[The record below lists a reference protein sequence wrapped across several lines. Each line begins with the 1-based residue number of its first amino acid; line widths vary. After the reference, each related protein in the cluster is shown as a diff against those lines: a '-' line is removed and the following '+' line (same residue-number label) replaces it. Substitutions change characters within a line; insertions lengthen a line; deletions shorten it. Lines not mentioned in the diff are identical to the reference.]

1 MQLKSLQIQG
11 FKSFPDKTELIFGR
25 GLTAVV
31 GPNGSGKS
39 NISDAVRWVLG
50 EQSTRNLRGEKMEDV
65 IFLGTH
71 NRKPTGFASVSL
83 TIDNTDRQLA
93 VDADDVT
100 ITRRLYRSGES
111 EYRINKAA
119 VRLKDITEL
128 LMDTGL
134 GRDGYS
140 IIGQGR
146 IEEIVSSK
154 PGQRREIFEEAAGIS
169 KYRYRK
175 AEAEKKLENA
185 YENLLRLKD
194 IMGEL
199 EGRLEPLRE
208 QSEKAGRFLE
218 LSKEKKTLE
227 ISLWARSME
236 QSRAQLEKQ
245 ESEYLLAKNNC
256 ADIEAVLEEH
266 QLRIQDGYEKVQELA
281 VQIDRCQQQVSQM
294 KNEQADC
301 DAQIAVAQNDLH
313 HNANAIEETHGQIL
327 TYTENKDDFKG
338 RLKENQQELRIK
350 QEELQKAQADE
361 SQARQEILL
370 IEEELAALN
379 TEIAQMKGQRAAY
392 EQDITR
398 QKLNRVSSAALLEE
412 TSRRMQTLQDSQSER
427 DDGISALQKELEECS
442 QLLSDIEKRQE
453 ELGNAASGYQLKL
466 QRQQRQQ
473 QQLEEECRGLRGQ
486 SDQLEHRARILT
498 EMEKSLDGYY
508 NSVKSVLSAGAQG
521 RLKGIVGTVS
531 QLISVSPQYAVAIE
545 TALGNAMQQVVTENE
560 AVAKNAINH
569 LKYAKAGRATFLPL
583 DVIQPQR
590 LAADGIERMEGF
602 VARADELVS
611 CDERYRGIVANL
623 LGRIAVAQDIDAAV
637 EIARKFRYR
646 FRIVTLDGQLVN
658 AGGSMTGGSASKT
671 TGLLSRKEEIHT
683 LGQQIKGLQ
692 QKIEAH
698 QPQLTQL
705 QQTTA
710 QLQAQLTAV
719 QAQIKSCQEDKIIY
733 TAEHKRLQ
741 RSFDEACKTRDEMNH
756 EYQQV
761 KQKLEQ
767 LRSSSS
773 DADAL
778 IEQVTESLEQL
789 RTQLDESKEKQEHLE
804 QAKAALGEQH
814 NALRFEIL
822 GLQKD
827 IESLTGT
834 QNQLDGMIHQQD
846 SQVQTLVDKVNALQN
861 AGRQL
866 EKKIEQLQE
875 KKQALSQG
883 IEQQNTLIKQTMQ
896 QRSQAEQHL
905 SQLRT
910 EEKEQIARR
919 ERAAAQLSRCEE
931 RKVSLQTEYDKLIAR
946 LWDEYSMTRTDAL
959 EAAIEIEDEP
969 RAQARLSELRTKIRS
984 LGSVNVAAIEEYRE
998 VSERY
1003 RFLKEQSDD
1012 VENSRT
1018 ELLSMIRE
1026 LTAQMRQLFSE
1037 SFEKIN
1043 QHFQQIFT
1051 ELFMGGQARLEL
1063 TDPENILESGIEIHV
1078 QPPGKIIKNL
1088 SALSGGEKA
1097 FVAIAIYFAILKVK
1111 PSPFCILDE
1120 IEAALDEVNVS
1131 RYARYLKNLSDKT
1144 QFIAITHRRG
1154 TMEEADILYGVTM
1167 QEKGV
1172 SRLLEL
1178 DITQLESRL
1187 GMKA

>member
-1 MQLKSLQIQG
+1 M
-11 FKSFPDKTELIFGR
+11 
-25 GLTAVV
+25 
-31 GPNGSGKS
+31 
-39 NISDAVRWVLG
+39 
-50 EQSTRNLRGEKMEDV
+50 
-65 IFLGTH
+65 
-71 NRKPTGFASVSL
+71 
-83 TIDNTDRQLA
+83 
-93 VDADDVT
+93 
-100 ITRRLYRSGES
+100 
-111 EYRINKAA
+111 
-119 VRLKDITEL
+119 
-128 LMDTGL
+128 
-134 GRDGYS
+134 
-140 IIGQGR
+140 
-146 IEEIVSSK
+146 
-154 PGQRREIFEEAAGIS
+154 
-169 KYRYRK
+169 
-175 AEAEKKLENA
+175 
-185 YENLLRLKD
+185 
-194 IMGEL
+194 
-199 EGRLEPLRE
+199 
-208 QSEKAGRFLE
+208 
-218 LSKEKKTLE
+218 
-227 ISLWARSME
+227 
-236 QSRAQLEKQ
+236 
-245 ESEYLLAKNNC
+245 
-256 ADIEAVLEEH
+256 
-266 QLRIQDGYEKVQELA
+266 
-281 VQIDRCQQQVSQM
+281 
-294 KNEQADC
+294 
-301 DAQIAVAQNDLH
+301 
-313 HNANAIEETHGQIL
+313 
-327 TYTENKDDFKG
+327 
-338 RLKENQQELRIK
+338 
-350 QEELQKAQADE
+350 
-361 SQARQEILL
+361 
-370 IEEELAALN
+370 
-379 TEIAQMKGQRAAY
+379 
-392 EQDITR
+392 
-398 QKLNRVSSAALLEE
+398 
-412 TSRRMQTLQDSQSER
+412 
-427 DDGISALQKELEECS
+427 
-442 QLLSDIEKRQE
+442 
-453 ELGNAASGYQLKL
+453 
-466 QRQQRQQ
+466 
-473 QQLEEECRGLRGQ
+473 
-486 SDQLEHRARILT
+486 EHRARILT

-560 AVAKNAINH
+560 TAAKNAINH

-590 LAADGIERMEGF
+590 LSADGIERMEGF

-646 FRIVTLDGQLVN
+646 FRIVTLDGQLGN

-719 QAQIKSCQEDKIIY
+719 QAQIKSCQEDKITY

-741 RSFDEACKTRDEMNH
+741 RSFDEACKTRDEMNR

-789 RTQLDESKEKQEHLE
+789 RAQLDESKEKQEHLE

-834 QNQLDGMIHQQD
+834 QNQLDGMIRQQD

>member
-350 QEELQKAQADE
+350 QEQLQKAQADE

-590 LAADGIERMEGF
+590 LSADGIERMEGF

-719 QAQIKSCQEDKIIY
+719 QAQIKSCQEDKITY

-741 RSFDEACKTRDEMNH
+741 RSFDEACKTRDEMNR

-834 QNQLDGMIHQQD
+834 QNQLDGMIRQQD

-883 IEQQNTLIKQTMQ
+883 IEQQNTLIEQTMQ

-946 LWDEYSMTRTDAL
+946 LWDEYNMTRTDAL

>member
-1 MQLKSLQIQG
+1 MKVERFFRDVVEQNEQALYAYFTPDAQILWHCTNECFTAQEFIRANCEYPGSWEGEIERLEQLDGRYILVGRVFARDRSCSHHVVSFIQM
-11 FKSFPDKTELIFGR
+11 R
-25 GLTAVV
+25 
-31 GPNGSGKS
+31 
-39 NISDAVRWVLG
+39 
-50 EQSTRNLRGEKMEDV
+50 ED
-65 IFLGTH
+65 
-71 NRKPTGFASVSL
+71 
-83 TIDNTDRQLA
+83 
-93 VDADDVT
+93 
-100 ITRRLYRSGES
+100 
-111 EYRINKAA
+111 
-119 VRLKDITEL
+119 
-128 LMDTGL
+128 
-134 GRDGYS
+134 
-140 IIGQGR
+140 
-146 IEEIVSSK
+146 
-154 PGQRREIFEEAAGIS
+154 
-169 KYRYRK
+169 
-175 AEAEKKLENA
+175 
-185 YENLLRLKD
+185 
-194 IMGEL
+194 
-199 EGRLEPLRE
+199 RLEPLRE

-361 SQARQEILL
+361 SQARQEIVL

-473 QQLEEECRGLRGQ
+473 QQLEEECRSLRGQ

-560 AVAKNAINH
+560 TAAKNAINH

-590 LAADGIERMEGF
+590 LSADGIERMEGF

-623 LGRIAVAQDIDAAV
+623 LGRIAVSQDIDAAV

-719 QAQIKSCQEDKIIY
+719 QAQIKSCQEDKITY

-767 LRSSSS
+767 LRYSSS

-834 QNQLDGMIHQQD
+834 QNQLDGMIRQQD
-846 SQVQTLVDKVNALQN
+846 SQVQTLVDKVNTLQN

-1043 QHFQQIFT
+1043 QYFQQIFT

>member
-1 MQLKSLQIQG
+1 M
-11 FKSFPDKTELIFGR
+11 
-25 GLTAVV
+25 
-31 GPNGSGKS
+31 
-39 NISDAVRWVLG
+39 
-50 EQSTRNLRGEKMEDV
+50 
-65 IFLGTH
+65 
-71 NRKPTGFASVSL
+71 
-83 TIDNTDRQLA
+83 
-93 VDADDVT
+93 
-100 ITRRLYRSGES
+100 
-111 EYRINKAA
+111 
-119 VRLKDITEL
+119 
-128 LMDTGL
+128 
-134 GRDGYS
+134 
-140 IIGQGR
+140 
-146 IEEIVSSK
+146 
-154 PGQRREIFEEAAGIS
+154 
-169 KYRYRK
+169 
-175 AEAEKKLENA
+175 
-185 YENLLRLKD
+185 
-194 IMGEL
+194 
-199 EGRLEPLRE
+199 
-208 QSEKAGRFLE
+208 
-218 LSKEKKTLE
+218 
-227 ISLWARSME
+227 
-236 QSRAQLEKQ
+236 
-245 ESEYLLAKNNC
+245 
-256 ADIEAVLEEH
+256 
-266 QLRIQDGYEKVQELA
+266 
-281 VQIDRCQQQVSQM
+281 
-294 KNEQADC
+294 
-301 DAQIAVAQNDLH
+301 
-313 HNANAIEETHGQIL
+313 
-327 TYTENKDDFKG
+327 
-338 RLKENQQELRIK
+338 
-350 QEELQKAQADE
+350 
-361 SQARQEILL
+361 
-370 IEEELAALN
+370 
-379 TEIAQMKGQRAAY
+379 
-392 EQDITR
+392 
-398 QKLNRVSSAALLEE
+398 
-412 TSRRMQTLQDSQSER
+412 
-427 DDGISALQKELEECS
+427 
-442 QLLSDIEKRQE
+442 
-453 ELGNAASGYQLKL
+453 
-466 QRQQRQQ
+466 
-473 QQLEEECRGLRGQ
+473 
-486 SDQLEHRARILT
+486 
-498 EMEKSLDGYY
+498 
-508 NSVKSVLSAGAQG
+508 
-521 RLKGIVGTVS
+521 
-531 QLISVSPQYAVAIE
+531 
-545 TALGNAMQQVVTENE
+545 
-560 AVAKNAINH
+560 
-569 LKYAKAGRATFLPL
+569 

-590 LAADGIERMEGF
+590 LSADGIERMEGF

-719 QAQIKSCQEDKIIY
+719 QAQIKSCQEDKITY

-834 QNQLDGMIHQQD
+834 QNQLDGMIRQQD

-1063 TDPENILESGIEIHV
+1063 TDPDNILESGIEIHV

-1131 RYARYLKNLSDKT
+1131 RYARYLQNLSDKT

-1172 SRLLEL
+1172 FPSARAGCHPAREPARHEGVR
-1178 DITQLESRL
+1178 QRRL
-1187 GMKA
+1187 GYGIF

>member
-111 EYRINKAA
+111 EYRINKTA

-473 QQLEEECRGLRGQ
+473 QQLEEECRSLRGQ
-486 SDQLEHRARILT
+486 SDQLEHLARILT

-560 AVAKNAINH
+560 TAAKNAINH

-590 LAADGIERMEGF
+590 LSADGIERMEGF

-719 QAQIKSCQEDKIIY
+719 QAQIKSCQEDKITY

-741 RSFDEACKTRDEMNH
+741 RSFDEACKTRDEMNR

-789 RTQLDESKEKQEHLE
+789 RAQLDESKEKQEHLA

-834 QNQLDGMIHQQD
+834 QNQLDGMIRQQD
-846 SQVQTLVDKVNALQN
+846 SQVQTLVDKVNTLQN

-1178 DITQLESRL
+1178 DVTQLESRL

>member
-1 MQLKSLQIQG
+1 
-11 FKSFPDKTELIFGR
+11 
-25 GLTAVV
+25 
-31 GPNGSGKS
+31 
-39 NISDAVRWVLG
+39 
-50 EQSTRNLRGEKMEDV
+50 
-65 IFLGTH
+65 
-71 NRKPTGFASVSL
+71 
-83 TIDNTDRQLA
+83 
-93 VDADDVT
+93 
-100 ITRRLYRSGES
+100 
-111 EYRINKAA
+111 
-119 VRLKDITEL
+119 
-128 LMDTGL
+128 
-134 GRDGYS
+134 
-140 IIGQGR
+140 
-146 IEEIVSSK
+146 
-154 PGQRREIFEEAAGIS
+154 
-169 KYRYRK
+169 
-175 AEAEKKLENA
+175 
-185 YENLLRLKD
+185 
-194 IMGEL
+194 
-199 EGRLEPLRE
+199 
-208 QSEKAGRFLE
+208 
-218 LSKEKKTLE
+218 
-227 ISLWARSME
+227 
-236 QSRAQLEKQ
+236 
-245 ESEYLLAKNNC
+245 
-256 ADIEAVLEEH
+256 
-266 QLRIQDGYEKVQELA
+266 
-281 VQIDRCQQQVSQM
+281 
-294 KNEQADC
+294 
-301 DAQIAVAQNDLH
+301 
-313 HNANAIEETHGQIL
+313 
-327 TYTENKDDFKG
+327 
-338 RLKENQQELRIK
+338 
-350 QEELQKAQADE
+350 
-361 SQARQEILL
+361 
-370 IEEELAALN
+370 
-379 TEIAQMKGQRAAY
+379 
-392 EQDITR
+392 
-398 QKLNRVSSAALLEE
+398 
-412 TSRRMQTLQDSQSER
+412 
-427 DDGISALQKELEECS
+427 
-442 QLLSDIEKRQE
+442 
-453 ELGNAASGYQLKL
+453 
-466 QRQQRQQ
+466 
-473 QQLEEECRGLRGQ
+473 
-486 SDQLEHRARILT
+486 
-498 EMEKSLDGYY
+498 MEKSLDGYY

-560 AVAKNAINH
+560 TAAKNAINH

-590 LAADGIERMEGF
+590 LSADGIERMEGF

-611 CDERYRGIVANL
+611 CDECYRGIVANL

-719 QAQIKSCQEDKIIY
+719 QAQIKSCQEDKITY

-741 RSFDEACKTRDEMNH
+741 RSFDEACKTRDEMNR

-834 QNQLDGMIHQQD
+834 QNQLDGMIRQQD

-896 QRSQAEQHL
+896 QRSQVEQHL

-946 LWDEYSMTRTDAL
+946 LWDEYNMTRTDAL

>member
-227 ISLWARSME
+227 ISLWVRSME

-361 SQARQEILL
+361 SQARQVILL

>member
-111 EYRINKAA
+111 EYRINKTA

-227 ISLWARSME
+227 ISLWVRSME

-361 SQARQEILL
+361 SQARQEIVL

-560 AVAKNAINH
+560 AAAKNAINH

-590 LAADGIERMEGF
+590 LSADGIERMEGF

-611 CDERYRGIVANL
+611 CDECYRGIVANL

-719 QAQIKSCQEDKIIY
+719 QAQIKSCQEDKITY

-741 RSFDEACKTRDEMNH
+741 RSFDEACKTRDEMNR

-834 QNQLDGMIHQQD
+834 QNQLDGMIRQQD

>member
-350 QEELQKAQADE
+350 QEQLQKAQADE

-442 QLLSDIEKRQE
+442 QLLSDIEKRKE

-590 LAADGIERMEGF
+590 LSADGIERMEGF

-719 QAQIKSCQEDKIIY
+719 QAQIKSCQEDKITY

-741 RSFDEACKTRDEMNH
+741 RSFDEACKTRDEMNR

-834 QNQLDGMIHQQD
+834 QNQLDGMIRQQD

>member
-111 EYRINKAA
+111 EYRINKTA

-590 LAADGIERMEGF
+590 LSADGIERMEGF

-719 QAQIKSCQEDKIIY
+719 QAQIKSCQEDKITY

-789 RTQLDESKEKQEHLE
+789 RAQLDESKEKQEHLE

-834 QNQLDGMIHQQD
+834 QNQLDGMIRQQD

>member
-1 MQLKSLQIQG
+1 M
-11 FKSFPDKTELIFGR
+11 
-25 GLTAVV
+25 
-31 GPNGSGKS
+31 
-39 NISDAVRWVLG
+39 
-50 EQSTRNLRGEKMEDV
+50 
-65 IFLGTH
+65 
-71 NRKPTGFASVSL
+71 
-83 TIDNTDRQLA
+83 
-93 VDADDVT
+93 
-100 ITRRLYRSGES
+100 
-111 EYRINKAA
+111 
-119 VRLKDITEL
+119 
-128 LMDTGL
+128 
-134 GRDGYS
+134 
-140 IIGQGR
+140 
-146 IEEIVSSK
+146 
-154 PGQRREIFEEAAGIS
+154 
-169 KYRYRK
+169 
-175 AEAEKKLENA
+175 
-185 YENLLRLKD
+185 
-194 IMGEL
+194 
-199 EGRLEPLRE
+199 
-208 QSEKAGRFLE
+208 
-218 LSKEKKTLE
+218 
-227 ISLWARSME
+227 
-236 QSRAQLEKQ
+236 
-245 ESEYLLAKNNC
+245 
-256 ADIEAVLEEH
+256 
-266 QLRIQDGYEKVQELA
+266 
-281 VQIDRCQQQVSQM
+281 
-294 KNEQADC
+294 
-301 DAQIAVAQNDLH
+301 
-313 HNANAIEETHGQIL
+313 
-327 TYTENKDDFKG
+327 
-338 RLKENQQELRIK
+338 
-350 QEELQKAQADE
+350 
-361 SQARQEILL
+361 
-370 IEEELAALN
+370 
-379 TEIAQMKGQRAAY
+379 
-392 EQDITR
+392 
-398 QKLNRVSSAALLEE
+398 
-412 TSRRMQTLQDSQSER
+412 
-427 DDGISALQKELEECS
+427 
-442 QLLSDIEKRQE
+442 
-453 ELGNAASGYQLKL
+453 
-466 QRQQRQQ
+466 
-473 QQLEEECRGLRGQ
+473 
-486 SDQLEHRARILT
+486 EHRARILT

-560 AVAKNAINH
+560 TAAKNAINH

-590 LAADGIERMEGF
+590 LSADGIERMEGF

-611 CDERYRGIVANL
+611 CDECYRGIVANL

-719 QAQIKSCQEDKIIY
+719 QAQIKSCQEDKITY

-741 RSFDEACKTRDEMNH
+741 RSFDEACKTRDEMNR

-834 QNQLDGMIHQQD
+834 QNQLDGMIRQQD

-896 QRSQAEQHL
+896 QRSQVEQHL

-946 LWDEYSMTRTDAL
+946 LWDEYNMTRTDAL

>member
-1 MQLKSLQIQG
+1 M
-11 FKSFPDKTELIFGR
+11 
-25 GLTAVV
+25 
-31 GPNGSGKS
+31 
-39 NISDAVRWVLG
+39 
-50 EQSTRNLRGEKMEDV
+50 
-65 IFLGTH
+65 
-71 NRKPTGFASVSL
+71 
-83 TIDNTDRQLA
+83 
-93 VDADDVT
+93 
-100 ITRRLYRSGES
+100 
-111 EYRINKAA
+111 
-119 VRLKDITEL
+119 
-128 LMDTGL
+128 
-134 GRDGYS
+134 
-140 IIGQGR
+140 
-146 IEEIVSSK
+146 
-154 PGQRREIFEEAAGIS
+154 
-169 KYRYRK
+169 
-175 AEAEKKLENA
+175 
-185 YENLLRLKD
+185 
-194 IMGEL
+194 
-199 EGRLEPLRE
+199 
-208 QSEKAGRFLE
+208 
-218 LSKEKKTLE
+218 
-227 ISLWARSME
+227 
-236 QSRAQLEKQ
+236 
-245 ESEYLLAKNNC
+245 
-256 ADIEAVLEEH
+256 
-266 QLRIQDGYEKVQELA
+266 
-281 VQIDRCQQQVSQM
+281 
-294 KNEQADC
+294 
-301 DAQIAVAQNDLH
+301 
-313 HNANAIEETHGQIL
+313 
-327 TYTENKDDFKG
+327 
-338 RLKENQQELRIK
+338 
-350 QEELQKAQADE
+350 
-361 SQARQEILL
+361 
-370 IEEELAALN
+370 
-379 TEIAQMKGQRAAY
+379 
-392 EQDITR
+392 
-398 QKLNRVSSAALLEE
+398 
-412 TSRRMQTLQDSQSER
+412 
-427 DDGISALQKELEECS
+427 
-442 QLLSDIEKRQE
+442 
-453 ELGNAASGYQLKL
+453 
-466 QRQQRQQ
+466 
-473 QQLEEECRGLRGQ
+473 
-486 SDQLEHRARILT
+486 EHRARILT

-560 AVAKNAINH
+560 TAAKNAINH

-590 LAADGIERMEGF
+590 LSADGIERMEGF

-611 CDERYRGIVANL
+611 CDECYRGIVANL

-719 QAQIKSCQEDKIIY
+719 QAQIKSCQEDKITY

-741 RSFDEACKTRDEMNH
+741 RSFDEACKTRDEMNR

-834 QNQLDGMIHQQD
+834 QNQLDGMIRQQD

-875 KKQALSQG
+875 KNQALSQG
-883 IEQQNTLIKQTMQ
+883 SEQQNTLIKQAMQ

>member
-111 EYRINKAA
+111 EYRINKTA

-266 QLRIQDGYEKVQELA
+266 QLRIQDGYEKVQDLA

-350 QEELQKAQADE
+350 QEQLQKAQADE
-361 SQARQEILL
+361 SQARQEIVL

-560 AVAKNAINH
+560 AAAKNAINH
-569 LKYAKAGRATFLPL
+569 LKYAKAGRATFLPM

-590 LAADGIERMEGF
+590 LSADGIERMEGF

-683 LGQQIKGLQ
+683 MGQQIKGLQ

-719 QAQIKSCQEDKIIY
+719 QAQIKSCQEDKITY

-741 RSFDEACKTRDEMNH
+741 RSFDEACKTRDEMNR

-834 QNQLDGMIHQQD
+834 QNQLDGMIRQQD
-846 SQVQTLVDKVNALQN
+846 SQVQTLVDKVNTLQN

-875 KKQALSQG
+875 KKQTLSQG

-1063 TDPENILESGIEIHV
+1063 TDPDNILESGIEIHV

>member
-111 EYRINKAA
+111 EYRINKTA

-338 RLKENQQELRIK
+338 RFKENQQELRIK

-361 SQARQEILL
+361 SQARQEIVL

-427 DDGISALQKELEECS
+427 DDGISVLQKELEECS

-473 QQLEEECRGLRGQ
+473 QQLEEECGSLRGQ

-560 AVAKNAINH
+560 TAAKNAINH

-590 LAADGIERMEGF
+590 LSADGIERMEGF

-719 QAQIKSCQEDKIIY
+719 QAQIKSCQEDKITY

-741 RSFDEACKTRDEMNH
+741 RSFDEACKTRDEMNR

-834 QNQLDGMIHQQD
+834 QNQLDGMIRQQD

-946 LWDEYSMTRTDAL
+946 LWDEYNMTRTDAL

-1003 RFLKEQSDD
+1003 RFLKDQSDD

>member
-1 MQLKSLQIQG
+1 
-11 FKSFPDKTELIFGR
+11 
-25 GLTAVV
+25 
-31 GPNGSGKS
+31 
-39 NISDAVRWVLG
+39 
-50 EQSTRNLRGEKMEDV
+50 
-65 IFLGTH
+65 
-71 NRKPTGFASVSL
+71 
-83 TIDNTDRQLA
+83 
-93 VDADDVT
+93 
-100 ITRRLYRSGES
+100 
-111 EYRINKAA
+111 
-119 VRLKDITEL
+119 
-128 LMDTGL
+128 
-134 GRDGYS
+134 
-140 IIGQGR
+140 
-146 IEEIVSSK
+146 
-154 PGQRREIFEEAAGIS
+154 
-169 KYRYRK
+169 
-175 AEAEKKLENA
+175 
-185 YENLLRLKD
+185 
-194 IMGEL
+194 
-199 EGRLEPLRE
+199 
-208 QSEKAGRFLE
+208 
-218 LSKEKKTLE
+218 
-227 ISLWARSME
+227 
-236 QSRAQLEKQ
+236 
-245 ESEYLLAKNNC
+245 
-256 ADIEAVLEEH
+256 
-266 QLRIQDGYEKVQELA
+266 
-281 VQIDRCQQQVSQM
+281 
-294 KNEQADC
+294 
-301 DAQIAVAQNDLH
+301 
-313 HNANAIEETHGQIL
+313 
-327 TYTENKDDFKG
+327 
-338 RLKENQQELRIK
+338 
-350 QEELQKAQADE
+350 
-361 SQARQEILL
+361 
-370 IEEELAALN
+370 
-379 TEIAQMKGQRAAY
+379 
-392 EQDITR
+392 
-398 QKLNRVSSAALLEE
+398 
-412 TSRRMQTLQDSQSER
+412 
-427 DDGISALQKELEECS
+427 
-442 QLLSDIEKRQE
+442 
-453 ELGNAASGYQLKL
+453 
-466 QRQQRQQ
+466 
-473 QQLEEECRGLRGQ
+473 
-486 SDQLEHRARILT
+486 
-498 EMEKSLDGYY
+498 MEKSLDGYY

-545 TALGNAMQQVVTENE
+545 TALGNAMQHVVTENE
-560 AVAKNAINH
+560 AAAKNAINH

-590 LAADGIERMEGF
+590 LSADGIERMEGF

-611 CDERYRGIVANL
+611 CDECYRSIVANL

-719 QAQIKSCQEDKIIY
+719 QAQIKSCQEDKITY

-741 RSFDEACKTRDEMNH
+741 RSFDEACKTRDEMNR

-834 QNQLDGMIHQQD
+834 QNQLDGMIRQQD

-875 KKQALSQG
+875 KKQTLSQG
-883 IEQQNTLIKQTMQ
+883 IEQQNTLIEQTMQ

>member
-111 EYRINKAA
+111 EYRINKTA

-227 ISLWARSME
+227 ISLWVRSME

-361 SQARQEILL
+361 SQARQEIVL

-473 QQLEEECRGLRGQ
+473 QQLEEECRSLREQ

-560 AVAKNAINH
+560 TAAKNAINH

-590 LAADGIERMEGF
+590 LSADGIERMEGF

-719 QAQIKSCQEDKIIY
+719 QAQIKSCQEDKITY

-741 RSFDEACKTRDEMNH
+741 RSFDEACKTRDEMNR

-778 IEQVTESLEQL
+778 IKQVTESLEQL

-834 QNQLDGMIHQQD
+834 QNQLDGMIRQQD

-946 LWDEYSMTRTDAL
+946 LWDEYNMTRTDAL

>member
-1 MQLKSLQIQG
+1 M
-11 FKSFPDKTELIFGR
+11 
-25 GLTAVV
+25 
-31 GPNGSGKS
+31 
-39 NISDAVRWVLG
+39 
-50 EQSTRNLRGEKMEDV
+50 
-65 IFLGTH
+65 
-71 NRKPTGFASVSL
+71 
-83 TIDNTDRQLA
+83 
-93 VDADDVT
+93 
-100 ITRRLYRSGES
+100 
-111 EYRINKAA
+111 
-119 VRLKDITEL
+119 
-128 LMDTGL
+128 
-134 GRDGYS
+134 
-140 IIGQGR
+140 
-146 IEEIVSSK
+146 
-154 PGQRREIFEEAAGIS
+154 
-169 KYRYRK
+169 
-175 AEAEKKLENA
+175 
-185 YENLLRLKD
+185 
-194 IMGEL
+194 
-199 EGRLEPLRE
+199 
-208 QSEKAGRFLE
+208 
-218 LSKEKKTLE
+218 
-227 ISLWARSME
+227 
-236 QSRAQLEKQ
+236 
-245 ESEYLLAKNNC
+245 
-256 ADIEAVLEEH
+256 
-266 QLRIQDGYEKVQELA
+266 
-281 VQIDRCQQQVSQM
+281 
-294 KNEQADC
+294 
-301 DAQIAVAQNDLH
+301 
-313 HNANAIEETHGQIL
+313 
-327 TYTENKDDFKG
+327 
-338 RLKENQQELRIK
+338 
-350 QEELQKAQADE
+350 
-361 SQARQEILL
+361 
-370 IEEELAALN
+370 
-379 TEIAQMKGQRAAY
+379 
-392 EQDITR
+392 
-398 QKLNRVSSAALLEE
+398 
-412 TSRRMQTLQDSQSER
+412 
-427 DDGISALQKELEECS
+427 
-442 QLLSDIEKRQE
+442 
-453 ELGNAASGYQLKL
+453 
-466 QRQQRQQ
+466 
-473 QQLEEECRGLRGQ
+473 
-486 SDQLEHRARILT
+486 EHRARILT

-560 AVAKNAINH
+560 TAAKNAINH

-590 LAADGIERMEGF
+590 LSADGIERMEGF

-719 QAQIKSCQEDKIIY
+719 QAQIKSCQEDKITY

-741 RSFDEACKTRDEMNH
+741 RSFDEACKTRDEMNR

-834 QNQLDGMIHQQD
+834 QNQLDGMIRQQD

>member
-350 QEELQKAQADE
+350 QEQLQKAQADE

-590 LAADGIERMEGF
+590 LSADGIERMEGF

-719 QAQIKSCQEDKIIY
+719 QAQIKSCQEDKITY

-741 RSFDEACKTRDEMNH
+741 RSFDEACKTRDEMNR

-834 QNQLDGMIHQQD
+834 QNQLDGMIRQQD

-883 IEQQNTLIKQTMQ
+883 IEQQNTLIEQTMQ

-1043 QHFQQIFT
+1043 QYFQQIFT

>member
-111 EYRINKAA
+111 EYRINKTA

-361 SQARQEILL
+361 SQARQEIVL

-473 QQLEEECRGLRGQ
+473 QQLEEECRSLRGQ

-560 AVAKNAINH
+560 AAAKNAINH

-590 LAADGIERMEGF
+590 FSADGIERMEGF

-637 EIARKFRYR
+637 KIARKFRYR

-719 QAQIKSCQEDKIIY
+719 QAQIKSCQEDKITY

-741 RSFDEACKTRDEMNH
+741 RSFDEACKTRDEMNR

-834 QNQLDGMIHQQD
+834 QNQLDGMIRQQD

-946 LWDEYSMTRTDAL
+946 LWDEYNMTRTDAL

>member
-111 EYRINKAA
+111 EYRINKTA

-560 AVAKNAINH
+560 TAAKNAINH

-590 LAADGIERMEGF
+590 LSADGIERMEGF

-719 QAQIKSCQEDKIIY
+719 QAQIKSCQEDKITY

-741 RSFDEACKTRDEMNH
+741 RSFDEACKTRDEMNR

-834 QNQLDGMIHQQD
+834 QNQLDGMIRQQD
-846 SQVQTLVDKVNALQN
+846 SQVQTLVDKVNTLQN

>member
-1 MQLKSLQIQG
+1 M
-11 FKSFPDKTELIFGR
+11 
-25 GLTAVV
+25 
-31 GPNGSGKS
+31 
-39 NISDAVRWVLG
+39 
-50 EQSTRNLRGEKMEDV
+50 
-65 IFLGTH
+65 
-71 NRKPTGFASVSL
+71 
-83 TIDNTDRQLA
+83 
-93 VDADDVT
+93 
-100 ITRRLYRSGES
+100 
-111 EYRINKAA
+111 
-119 VRLKDITEL
+119 
-128 LMDTGL
+128 
-134 GRDGYS
+134 
-140 IIGQGR
+140 
-146 IEEIVSSK
+146 
-154 PGQRREIFEEAAGIS
+154 
-169 KYRYRK
+169 
-175 AEAEKKLENA
+175 
-185 YENLLRLKD
+185 
-194 IMGEL
+194 
-199 EGRLEPLRE
+199 
-208 QSEKAGRFLE
+208 
-218 LSKEKKTLE
+218 
-227 ISLWARSME
+227 
-236 QSRAQLEKQ
+236 
-245 ESEYLLAKNNC
+245 
-256 ADIEAVLEEH
+256 
-266 QLRIQDGYEKVQELA
+266 
-281 VQIDRCQQQVSQM
+281 
-294 KNEQADC
+294 
-301 DAQIAVAQNDLH
+301 
-313 HNANAIEETHGQIL
+313 
-327 TYTENKDDFKG
+327 
-338 RLKENQQELRIK
+338 
-350 QEELQKAQADE
+350 
-361 SQARQEILL
+361 
-370 IEEELAALN
+370 
-379 TEIAQMKGQRAAY
+379 
-392 EQDITR
+392 
-398 QKLNRVSSAALLEE
+398 
-412 TSRRMQTLQDSQSER
+412 
-427 DDGISALQKELEECS
+427 
-442 QLLSDIEKRQE
+442 
-453 ELGNAASGYQLKL
+453 
-466 QRQQRQQ
+466 
-473 QQLEEECRGLRGQ
+473 
-486 SDQLEHRARILT
+486 
-498 EMEKSLDGYY
+498 
-508 NSVKSVLSAGAQG
+508 LSAGAQG

-560 AVAKNAINH
+560 TAAKNAINH

-590 LAADGIERMEGF
+590 LSADGIERMEGF

-710 QLQAQLTAV
+710 QLQVQLTAV
-719 QAQIKSCQEDKIIY
+719 QVQIKSCQEDKITY

-741 RSFDEACKTRDEMNH
+741 RSFDEACKTRDEMNR

-834 QNQLDGMIHQQD
+834 QNQLDGMIRQQD

-883 IEQQNTLIKQTMQ
+883 IEQQNTLIEQTMQ

>member
-1 MQLKSLQIQG
+1 M
-11 FKSFPDKTELIFGR
+11 
-25 GLTAVV
+25 
-31 GPNGSGKS
+31 
-39 NISDAVRWVLG
+39 
-50 EQSTRNLRGEKMEDV
+50 
-65 IFLGTH
+65 
-71 NRKPTGFASVSL
+71 
-83 TIDNTDRQLA
+83 
-93 VDADDVT
+93 
-100 ITRRLYRSGES
+100 
-111 EYRINKAA
+111 
-119 VRLKDITEL
+119 
-128 LMDTGL
+128 
-134 GRDGYS
+134 
-140 IIGQGR
+140 
-146 IEEIVSSK
+146 
-154 PGQRREIFEEAAGIS
+154 
-169 KYRYRK
+169 
-175 AEAEKKLENA
+175 
-185 YENLLRLKD
+185 
-194 IMGEL
+194 
-199 EGRLEPLRE
+199 
-208 QSEKAGRFLE
+208 
-218 LSKEKKTLE
+218 
-227 ISLWARSME
+227 
-236 QSRAQLEKQ
+236 
-245 ESEYLLAKNNC
+245 
-256 ADIEAVLEEH
+256 
-266 QLRIQDGYEKVQELA
+266 
-281 VQIDRCQQQVSQM
+281 
-294 KNEQADC
+294 
-301 DAQIAVAQNDLH
+301 
-313 HNANAIEETHGQIL
+313 
-327 TYTENKDDFKG
+327 
-338 RLKENQQELRIK
+338 
-350 QEELQKAQADE
+350 
-361 SQARQEILL
+361 
-370 IEEELAALN
+370 
-379 TEIAQMKGQRAAY
+379 
-392 EQDITR
+392 
-398 QKLNRVSSAALLEE
+398 
-412 TSRRMQTLQDSQSER
+412 
-427 DDGISALQKELEECS
+427 
-442 QLLSDIEKRQE
+442 
-453 ELGNAASGYQLKL
+453 
-466 QRQQRQQ
+466 
-473 QQLEEECRGLRGQ
+473 
-486 SDQLEHRARILT
+486 
-498 EMEKSLDGYY
+498 
-508 NSVKSVLSAGAQG
+508 LSAGAQG

-560 AVAKNAINH
+560 TAAKNAINH

-590 LAADGIERMEGF
+590 LSADGIERMEGF

-692 QKIEAH
+692 QRIEAY

-710 QLQAQLTAV
+710 QLEAQLTAV
-719 QAQIKSCQEDKIIY
+719 QAQIKSCQEDKITY

-834 QNQLDGMIHQQD
+834 QNQLDGMIRQQD
-846 SQVQTLVDKVNALQN
+846 SQVQTLVDKVNTLQN

-883 IEQQNTLIKQTMQ
+883 IEQQNTLIEQTMQ

-959 EAAIEIEDEP
+959 EAAVEIEDEP

>member
-1 MQLKSLQIQG
+1 
-11 FKSFPDKTELIFGR
+11 
-25 GLTAVV
+25 
-31 GPNGSGKS
+31 
-39 NISDAVRWVLG
+39 
-50 EQSTRNLRGEKMEDV
+50 
-65 IFLGTH
+65 
-71 NRKPTGFASVSL
+71 
-83 TIDNTDRQLA
+83 
-93 VDADDVT
+93 
-100 ITRRLYRSGES
+100 
-111 EYRINKAA
+111 
-119 VRLKDITEL
+119 
-128 LMDTGL
+128 
-134 GRDGYS
+134 
-140 IIGQGR
+140 
-146 IEEIVSSK
+146 
-154 PGQRREIFEEAAGIS
+154 
-169 KYRYRK
+169 
-175 AEAEKKLENA
+175 
-185 YENLLRLKD
+185 
-194 IMGEL
+194 
-199 EGRLEPLRE
+199 
-208 QSEKAGRFLE
+208 
-218 LSKEKKTLE
+218 
-227 ISLWARSME
+227 
-236 QSRAQLEKQ
+236 
-245 ESEYLLAKNNC
+245 
-256 ADIEAVLEEH
+256 
-266 QLRIQDGYEKVQELA
+266 
-281 VQIDRCQQQVSQM
+281 
-294 KNEQADC
+294 
-301 DAQIAVAQNDLH
+301 
-313 HNANAIEETHGQIL
+313 
-327 TYTENKDDFKG
+327 
-338 RLKENQQELRIK
+338 
-350 QEELQKAQADE
+350 
-361 SQARQEILL
+361 
-370 IEEELAALN
+370 
-379 TEIAQMKGQRAAY
+379 
-392 EQDITR
+392 
-398 QKLNRVSSAALLEE
+398 
-412 TSRRMQTLQDSQSER
+412 
-427 DDGISALQKELEECS
+427 
-442 QLLSDIEKRQE
+442 
-453 ELGNAASGYQLKL
+453 
-466 QRQQRQQ
+466 
-473 QQLEEECRGLRGQ
+473 
-486 SDQLEHRARILT
+486 
-498 EMEKSLDGYY
+498 
-508 NSVKSVLSAGAQG
+508 
-521 RLKGIVGTVS
+521 
-531 QLISVSPQYAVAIE
+531 
-545 TALGNAMQQVVTENE
+545 MQQVVTENE
-560 AVAKNAINH
+560 TAAKNAINH

-590 LAADGIERMEGF
+590 LSADGIERMEGF

-611 CDERYRGIVANL
+611 CDECYRSIVANL

-719 QAQIKSCQEDKIIY
+719 QAQIKSCQEDKITY

-741 RSFDEACKTRDEMNH
+741 RSFDEACKTRDEMNR

-834 QNQLDGMIHQQD
+834 QNQLDGMIRQQD

-883 IEQQNTLIKQTMQ
+883 IEQQNTLIEQTMQ

>member
-1 MQLKSLQIQG
+1 M
-11 FKSFPDKTELIFGR
+11 
-25 GLTAVV
+25 
-31 GPNGSGKS
+31 
-39 NISDAVRWVLG
+39 
-50 EQSTRNLRGEKMEDV
+50 
-65 IFLGTH
+65 
-71 NRKPTGFASVSL
+71 NR
-83 TIDNTDRQLA
+83 
-93 VDADDVT
+93 
-100 ITRRLYRSGES
+100 
-111 EYRINKAA
+111 
-119 VRLKDITEL
+119 
-128 LMDTGL
+128 
-134 GRDGYS
+134 
-140 IIGQGR
+140 
-146 IEEIVSSK
+146 
-154 PGQRREIFEEAAGIS
+154 
-169 KYRYRK
+169 
-175 AEAEKKLENA
+175 
-185 YENLLRLKD
+185 
-194 IMGEL
+194 
-199 EGRLEPLRE
+199 
-208 QSEKAGRFLE
+208 
-218 LSKEKKTLE
+218 
-227 ISLWARSME
+227 
-236 QSRAQLEKQ
+236 
-245 ESEYLLAKNNC
+245 
-256 ADIEAVLEEH
+256 
-266 QLRIQDGYEKVQELA
+266 
-281 VQIDRCQQQVSQM
+281 
-294 KNEQADC
+294 
-301 DAQIAVAQNDLH
+301 
-313 HNANAIEETHGQIL
+313 
-327 TYTENKDDFKG
+327 
-338 RLKENQQELRIK
+338 
-350 QEELQKAQADE
+350 
-361 SQARQEILL
+361 
-370 IEEELAALN
+370 
-379 TEIAQMKGQRAAY
+379 
-392 EQDITR
+392 
-398 QKLNRVSSAALLEE
+398 
-412 TSRRMQTLQDSQSER
+412 
-427 DDGISALQKELEECS
+427 
-442 QLLSDIEKRQE
+442 
-453 ELGNAASGYQLKL
+453 
-466 QRQQRQQ
+466 
-473 QQLEEECRGLRGQ
+473 
-486 SDQLEHRARILT
+486 
-498 EMEKSLDGYY
+498 
-508 NSVKSVLSAGAQG
+508 
-521 RLKGIVGTVS
+521 
-531 QLISVSPQYAVAIE
+531 
-545 TALGNAMQQVVTENE
+545 
-560 AVAKNAINH
+560 
-569 LKYAKAGRATFLPL
+569 
-583 DVIQPQR
+583 
-590 LAADGIERMEGF
+590 
-602 VARADELVS
+602 
-611 CDERYRGIVANL
+611 
-623 LGRIAVAQDIDAAV
+623 
-637 EIARKFRYR
+637 
-646 FRIVTLDGQLVN
+646 
-658 AGGSMTGGSASKT
+658 
-671 TGLLSRKEEIHT
+671 
-683 LGQQIKGLQ
+683 
-692 QKIEAH
+692 
-698 QPQLTQL
+698 
-705 QQTTA
+705 
-710 QLQAQLTAV
+710 
-719 QAQIKSCQEDKIIY
+719 
-733 TAEHKRLQ
+733 
-741 RSFDEACKTRDEMNH
+741 

-789 RTQLDESKEKQEHLE
+789 RAQLDESKEKQEHLE

-834 QNQLDGMIHQQD
+834 QNQLDGMIRQQD

-946 LWDEYSMTRTDAL
+946 LWDEYNMTRTDAL